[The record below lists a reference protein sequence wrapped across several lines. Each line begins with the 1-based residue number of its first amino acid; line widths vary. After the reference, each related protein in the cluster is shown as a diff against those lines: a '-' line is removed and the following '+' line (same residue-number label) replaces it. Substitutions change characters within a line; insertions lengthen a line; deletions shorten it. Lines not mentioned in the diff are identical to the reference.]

1 MSTVVL
7 APYQLDH
14 VRRLIQIF
22 NMSPGAVDGSQM
34 GSGKTVTT
42 TFIAANV
49 PRPGMN
55 VLTHGAMARAFT
67 KMIAVVPASLRSN
80 WHNECRRQNM
90 PLEVYSYDEIIG
102 TKFRYL
108 YEKGGNYYP
117 TDEWLDL
124 VDQGVLLVYDEFSY
138 LKNKGTKRTLASH
151 ALSRSIGEAMDS
163 MGTASYSRILA
174 VSATPIDKSEQAFEL
189 IKTIALC
196 PVDSLFSYERESR
209 QYTRLGINNIYCL
222 CRSLNPGLAD
232 EINNNT
238 VVSAAGFSEA
248 CYRYY
253 TEILMQNVSSS
264 MKKQALEK
272 YTFNGYFNMEHDD
285 YARLRKGVNQLKDA
299 VGFREGEVNKTKGK
313 GNGNLSAI
321 AKASVEIEAAKM
333 NTIIRVA
340 RHTLESNI
348 NSKVLIFVRFSDSVD
363 RVMKGLA
370 EYFPIALVGDVKEE
384 TRDKLIAVFQQP
396 NTHRRVIVANID
408 VASVGLN
415 MGDEDGRFP
424 RTIFISPNY
433 SFISVQQASGRCTRA
448 TSKSVATVFIVY
460 GKSKDIVIDPT
471 DQNQISGLY
480 GDLLEQSIFD
490 ALARKTEVTR
500 ASVIESDKTLYP
512 GEYDIF
518 IEPQHLQ

>member
-1 MSTVVL
+1 
-7 APYQLDH
+7 
-14 VRRLIQIF
+14 
-22 NMSPGAVDGSQM
+22 MSPGAVDGSQM

-55 VLTHGAMARAFT
+55 VLTHGAAARAFS
-67 KMIAVVPASLRSN
+67 KMIAVVPASLRGN
-80 WHNECRRQNM
+80 WTKECRRQNM
-90 PLEVYSYDEIIG
+90 PLEVYSYDEVIG

-108 YEKGGNYYP
+108 YTDKQGDYHP

-138 LKNKGTKRTLASH
+138 LKNKGTKRTQAAH
-151 ALSRSIGEAMDS
+151 ALSRAIGES
-163 MGTASYSRILA
+163 MASLGSSSYSRILA
-174 VSATPIDKSEQAFEL
+174 VSATPIDKSEQSFEL

-196 PVDSLFSYERESR
+196 PVDKLISYEKETR
-209 QYTRLGINNIYCL
+209 QYTRLGIDNIYYL
-222 CRSLNPGLAD
+222 CKNLNSELAD
-232 EINNNT
+232 EINNST
-238 VVSAAGFSEA
+238 IMSTAGFTEA

-264 MKKQALEK
+264 MKKEALEK
-272 YTFNGYFNMEHDD
+272 YTFNGYFNMDHED

-321 AKASVEIEAAKM
+321 AKASVEIEAAKI
-333 NTIIRVA
+333 NTMIRVA

-348 NSKVLIFVRFSDSVD
+348 NSKVLLFVRFSDSVD
-363 RVMKGLA
+363 RIMKGLA

-490 ALARKTEVTR
+490 ALARKTEVTK